1 MHLAEVLFVFQSS
14 GRTKAY
20 GIAEVEQHG
29 AGHDGVEIDDRT
41 RLAGGGVHEDV
52 VELGVIVGHA
62 QRNRTVPEPIHHDG
76 ILVGVAQIEV
86 DFRLACGGA
95 AELVRGEGG
104 LEVLETMRGV
114 VEAGDG
120 FGQLAGVEFGQEVLE
135 VAECAAGL
143 AEHVRVRHEVVRHG
157 VFDELV
163 DAPCAAIDLG
173 PGGAGGGGHNVQRLF
188 ALSLESGGDQF
199 DIAHQIHRI
208 GEDAGVHLLEDVAG
222 AVRGHQIGGVD
233 MAVSVRFDAGH
244 GTFQRKMRGD
254 AE

>member
-1 MHLAEVLFVFQSS
+1 MMVSRSMIARALPVVASMRMLLSLVSLWVT
-14 GRTKAY
+14 RN
-20 GIAEVEQHG
+20 GI
-29 AGHDGVEIDDRT
+29 
-41 RLAGGGVHEDV
+41 
-52 VELGVIVGHA
+52 
-62 QRNRTVPEPIHHDG
+62 EPS
-76 ILVGVAQIEV
+76 LSPS
-86 DFRLACGGA
+86 
-95 AELVRGEGG
+95 
-104 LEVLETMRGV
+104 
-114 VEAGDG
+114 
-120 FGQLAGVEFGQEVLE
+120 GQLAGVEFGQEVLE

-188 ALSLESGGDQF
+188 ALSLESGGDQ
-199 DIAHQIHRI
+199 
-208 GEDAGVHLLEDVAG
+208 LEDVAG

-233 MAVSVRFDAGH
+233 MAVSVRFDTGH